1 MSVRFVI
8 TSAFVALLAAPAFA
22 DCTLELQNLDQAV
35 VTTET
40 GAGTAEPGAPATKH
54 QQEAL
59 SPQKEDGKEDPT
71 DGASTGAVEAIS
83 PHQKQVTGA
92 GTGTNADALAE
103 IVKEAKSKADAGD
116 EKGCME
122 KVTEAKNLLGIK

>member
-8 TSAFVALLAAPAFA
+8 TGSFIALLVPPAFA
-22 DCTLELQNLDQAV
+22 DCALELQNLDQAV
-35 VTTET
+35 LTAET

-54 QQEAL
+54 QEEVL
-59 SPQKEDGKEDPT
+59 SPQKEEGQEST
-71 DGASTGAVEAIS
+71 GEGGTTGAVEAET
-83 PHQKQVTGA
+83 PHQKQVTGTE
-92 GTGTNADALAE
+92 TGSNADALAE

-116 EKGCME
+116 ETGCME